1 MVAKKDSEI
10 ERIRPA
16 TSVHGFDLAV
26 FRARARARTRARN
39 GTSVTD
45 YLFDSDRLIVYQTQF
60 QAVAD

>member
-1 MVAKKDSEI
+1 MMV
-10 ERIRPA
+10 
-16 TSVHGFDLAV
+16 AV
-26 FRARARARTRARN
+26 FRARARARN